1 MEFNEYQKQALST
14 AIYPEGFSYPALGLA
29 GETGEVCEKI
39 KKIIRDKQGVITFP
53 DRQEI
58 MKELG
63 DVLWYLSALANEFDL
78 TLDNIAE
85 QNLIKL
91 SDRRNRGVLGGSG
104 NDR

>member
-39 KKIIRDKQGVITFP
+39 KKIIRDKQGIITFP
-53 DRQEI
+53 DRREI
-58 MKELG
+58 MLELG
-63 DVLWYLSALANEFDL
+63 DVLWYIAALANEFDL
-78 TLDNIAE
+78 TLDQIAD

-91 SDRRNRGVLGGSG
+91 ADRQHRGVLGGSG
-104 NDR
+104 DTR